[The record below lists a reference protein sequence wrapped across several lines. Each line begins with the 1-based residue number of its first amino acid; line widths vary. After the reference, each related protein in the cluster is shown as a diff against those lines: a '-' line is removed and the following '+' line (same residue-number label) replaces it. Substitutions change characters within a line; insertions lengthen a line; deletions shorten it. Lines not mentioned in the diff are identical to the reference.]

1 MVPASSH
8 HDTSPVDRGPFV
20 FLDRDGTIIEDR
32 HYLADPD
39 GVVLMPG
46 AIEGLRLL
54 REAGRRLV
62 VVTNQSGIGRGLF
75 TEAQMHAVHARLRA
89 VLRAGGVELDAICWC
104 PHGPEAACTCRK
116 PATGQIERALA
127 ELGGSLAGA
136 AVIGD
141 RAADI
146 QLARNAGITAVL
158 VGAGTHPQD
167 TRVPMPEPDLRAM
180 DLLDAVRQLLARQNP
195 AKHPA

>member
-8 HDTSPVDRGPFV
+8 HATSSVDRGPFV

-46 AIEGLRLL
+46 ALEGLRLL
-54 REAGRRLV
+54 RAAGRRLV
-62 VVTNQSGIGRGLF
+62 VVTNQSGIGRGMF
-75 TEAQMHAVHARLRA
+75 TEAQMHAVHARMRA
-89 VLRAGGVELDAICWC
+89 LLGAGGVELDAIYWC
-104 PHGPEAACTCRK
+104 PHGPEVGCTCRK
-116 PATGQIERALA
+116 PAMGSVQRASD

-146 QLARNAGITAVL
+146 QLARNAGLTAVL
-158 VGAGTHPQD
+158 VGAGAHPQD
-167 TRVPMPEPDLRAM
+167 TRVPMPEPDLRAK
-180 DLLDAVRQLLARQNP
+180 DLLDAARQLLARS
-195 AKHPA
+195 A